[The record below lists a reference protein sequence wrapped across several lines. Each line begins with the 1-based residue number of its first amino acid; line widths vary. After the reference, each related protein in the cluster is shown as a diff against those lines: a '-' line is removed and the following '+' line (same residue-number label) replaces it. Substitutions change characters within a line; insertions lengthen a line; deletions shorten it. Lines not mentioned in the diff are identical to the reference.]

1 MPESQNSLP
10 LHRVFHSIRFK
21 VNKGWVR
28 ALTLFFMPYGEAL
41 KNQDTEAPY
50 LHRLSILRNH
60 LTHNKIE
67 IHIERQKNLRQ
78 TIFHSPENDFS
89 FGAERKNILRKV
101 NPHTL

>member
-1 MPESQNSLP
+1 
-10 LHRVFHSIRFK
+10 
-21 VNKGWVR
+21 
-28 ALTLFFMPYGEAL
+28 MPYGEAL

-50 LHRLSILRNH
+50 LHFLSILHNH

-78 TIFHSPENDFS
+78 TIFHSPEIDFS